1 MRMAGIPVTVNTYN
15 RLLGV
20 CEKVWSSTHGLMVL
34 CKLVKNNSAHHGGCL
49 GSHVGNVLMARCFIG
64 VVCFI
69 GVLDVFGACHRK
81 GHRFIVL
88 HVSDAPFTSYDM
100 IDVGGS
106 CSCHLFDGR
115 EALHAIDHSIN
126 RDFHIQTCSVL
137 VLSFCPNMSRY
148 FVVPFPLQQNK
159 EWDRAFKI
167 LDEMYEVNLKPDVI
181 SFGAAISA
189 CGKVRVKCQHTP

>member
-1 MRMAGIPVTVNTYN
+1 M
-15 RLLGV
+15 
-20 CEKVWSSTHGLMVL
+20 
-34 CKLVKNNSAHHGGCL
+34 
-49 GSHVGNVLMARCFIG
+49 
-64 VVCFI
+64 
-69 GVLDVFGACHRK
+69 
-81 GHRFIVL
+81 
-88 HVSDAPFTSYDM
+88 
-100 IDVGGS
+100 
-106 CSCHLFDGR
+106 
-115 EALHAIDHSIN
+115 
-126 RDFHIQTCSVL
+126 L